1 MSAKSDNK
9 KKVEDHPRN
18 NKSNLKQENH
28 VDSGISSKRTQPKHV
43 STSEIVITE
52 RFSNTSQKPLT
63 RYKYRNKKEKAIST
77 GIPTTAETQ
86 AIDASVKYTTIV
98 VQIILWYLD
107 SGCSKHMTRNRLWL
121 KNFIKKFTKT
131 VRFGNDHFGAII
143 GYGDYVIG
151 DSVISGVVQIIM
163 WYLDSGCSKH
173 MTRNRLW
180 LKNFIKKFI
189 KTVRFGNDH
198 FGAIIGQFC
207 DLYLEVAFKKHSCY
221 VRDVDGVDLP
231 KVPSMIMQE
240 KSVTRLTKNGIVKR
254 WNRTLVEAAR
264 TITSY
269 ELVHGKKLD
278 LTFLRI
284 FGALCYPPNDSDD
297 LGKLKAKANI
307 RIFVGYA
314 PNRKGPEPT
323 LMTPGQI
330 SLGLISNPVPAA
342 PCISPTNKDLE
353 NLFQPMFDEY
363 FKPPSVERLVS
374 PAFAVQVLVVSAAS
388 KNITIYQMDVKTAFL
403 NGELKEE
410 VYFSQPEGF
419 VDPDHPTH
427 HSRSN
432 HIDIRHHFI
441 REQVENGVVELYF
454 MATDYQLADIST
466 KALPRE
472 RFEFLLPRLGMK
484 KYYEKYLKMAARTPC
499 QPTTVTDEVGGKK
512 KKAPPVGKSIQPT
525 PAKHSKPIK
534 EKTSKPTPSKKI
546 RKGKVMKVRK
556 GNRSDHLV
564 DEEDEEDQLASEP
577 QVEDDEYNI

>member
-1 MSAKSDNK
+1 MQVQSALYNGHEIVKTNHAPAAAHDSEDTIELAEITRKRMLK
-9 KKVEDHPRN
+9 KMKALSEVEQNVLDKKCAEIERKNLLIENENLIPDCLSNELLYSVMNSVNTVSGFSKMHDAYTVEQARTVEIEAAI
-18 NKSNLKQENH
+18 SNLKHKIQKDDHNER
-28 VDSGISSKRTQPKHV
+28 IKCFSKLVQPKHV

-151 DSVISGVVQIIM
+151 DSVISG
-163 WYLDSGCSKH
+163 
-173 MTRNRLW
+173 
-180 LKNFIKKFI
+180 
-189 KTVRFGNDH
+189 
-198 FGAIIGQFC
+198 
-207 DLYLEVAFKKHSCY
+207 
-221 VRDVDGVDLP
+221 
-231 KVPSMIMQE
+231 
-240 KSVTRLTKNGIVKR
+240 NGIVKR

-264 TITSY
+264 TITPY

-284 FGALCYPPNDSDD
+284 FGALCYPPNESDD

-314 PNRKGPEPT
+314 PNRKGYRIYNNRTQRMIEIIHIQFDELTEKMALVHLSTGPEPT

-330 SLGLISNPVPAA
+330 SLGLIPNPVPAA

-374 PAFAVQVLVVSAAS
+374 PAFVVQVLVVSA
-388 KNITIYQMDVKTAFL
+388 
-403 NGELKEE
+403 G
-410 VYFSQPEGF
+410 
-419 VDPDHPTH
+419 
-427 HSRSN
+427 
-432 HIDIRHHFI
+432 
-441 REQVENGVVELYF
+441 
-454 MATDYQLADIST
+454 
-466 KALPRE
+466 
-472 RFEFLLPRLGMK
+472 
-484 KYYEKYLKMAARTPC
+484 TPFF
-499 QPTTVTDEVGGKK
+499 
-512 KKAPPVGKSIQPT
+512 
-525 PAKHSKPIK
+525 
-534 EKTSKPTPSKKI
+534 
-546 RKGKVMKVRK
+546 
-556 GNRSDHLV
+556 
-564 DEEDEEDQLASEP
+564 
-577 QVEDDEYNI
+577 YNN